1 MNKIRKTSSE
11 QEREREREDR
21 NLRATDISLPMT
33 IDDIANTDIKR
44 RHRYTR
50 SGR

>member
-11 QEREREREDR
+11 QEREREDR

-33 IDDIANTDIKR
+33 IDDIANTNIKR